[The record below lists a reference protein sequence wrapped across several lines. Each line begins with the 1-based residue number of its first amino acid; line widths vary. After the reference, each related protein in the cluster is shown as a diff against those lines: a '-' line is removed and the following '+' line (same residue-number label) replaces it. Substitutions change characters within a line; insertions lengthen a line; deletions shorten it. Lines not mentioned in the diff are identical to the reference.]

1 MLHCG
6 DYLDSKVKN
15 NPLLVKL
22 PDVEIS
28 RHCNF
33 RKHLGNFFK
42 MQKSGFY
49 ETFFES
55 DEKI

>member
-1 MLHCG
+1 MLHFD

-15 NPLLVKL
+15 NPLSWKL

-33 RKHLGNFFK
+33 KKHLGDFQK

-55 DEKI
+55 E